1 MRFVRET
8 GLSRQYFVGASIAV
22 VVVAADLLTKRQAA
36 ISFRDNPVEVIPW
49 LLTFTYTE
57 NSGAAFSLFRGAG
70 SLIGVVAFV
79 AVGICAWALRT
90 PRPLLEVVGLGMV
103 AGAAVG
109 NLWDRI
115 ARGDGLLDGWVIDW
129 IQFPNFPVFNIADSA
144 ITIGV
149 GLLLLASWRSR

>member
-1 MRFVRET
+1 MRQK
-8 GLSRQYFVGASIAV
+8 GLIRQYAIGSVIAAV
-22 VVVAADLLTKRQAA
+22 VVATDLLTKRQAA
-36 ISFRDNPVEVIPW
+36 ISFREDPVEVIPW

-57 NSGAAFSLFRGAG
+57 NSGAAFSMFRGAG
-70 SLIGVVAFV
+70 SFIGVAAIV

-90 PRPLLEVVGLGMV
+90 PRPLLEVVGFGMI
-103 AGAAVG
+103 AGAATG

-129 IQFPNFPVFNIADSA
+129 IQFPNFPVFNIADTA

-149 GLLLLASWRSR
+149 GLLLIASWRAR